1 MCERRSSN
9 LKYITLFDG
18 DFVCLQ
24 NDCLASFAQSM
35 LHIRQYIHDSIAH
48 VIGLVHTS
56 CLICA
61 LAGNF
66 LLNYSIF
73 IAMYLKNNVLWYK
86 LVQYAMQ
93 MIT

>member
-48 VIGLVHTS
+48 TMLLV
-56 CLICA
+56 
-61 LAGNF
+61 
-66 LLNYSIF
+66 
-73 IAMYLKNNVLWYK
+73 
-86 LVQYAMQ
+86 
-93 MIT
+93 